1 MELRRYWAIVWRRWW
16 LPAGLLTLVLVL
28 GLLWPQRTPTL
39 YQASLR
45 FTVGL
50 RPEPRTGNYYTYDR
64 YYTWLTSEYIA
75 DDFSEVVK
83 SQAFAQGVSA
93 RLRDQQI
100 QIPAGAI
107 QGSTVAEKQHRIL
120 TVRITWP
127 DPEELRAIAE
137 AATTELSENN
147 ARYFAQLGAE
157 EATVHLIDPPALAPV
172 PRSLRE
178 RLDLPL
184 RLFLA
189 LFVGVSLAF
198 LWDYLDDSLR
208 TREEV
213 ESLGLEVLGE
223 IPKEPRRWPWSHRR
237 GKRRPG
243 ER

>member
-16 LPAGLLTLVLVL
+16 LPAGLLALVLAL
-28 GLLWPQRTPTL
+28 GLLWPQKAQTL

-50 RPEPRTGNYYTYDR
+50 QPEPRTGNYYTYDR

-93 RLRDQQI
+93 RLADRGI
-100 QIPAGAI
+100 QVPAGAI

-120 TVRITWP
+120 TMRITWP
-127 DPEELRAIAE
+127 DPGELQVIAE
-137 AATTELSENN
+137 AAAAELAENN
-147 ARYFAQLGAE
+147 ARYFAQLGTE
-157 EATVHLIDPPALAPV
+157 GATVHLIDPPTLAPV

-189 LFVGVSLAF
+189 LFVGVSLTF

-213 ESLGLEVLGE
+213 EALGLEVVGE
-223 IPKEPRRWPWSHRR
+223 IPREPRRWPWSRGRSRR
-237 GKRRPG
+237 DGV
-243 ER
+243 